1 MFEGNQH
8 SNRESI
14 KRQGVILMRF
24 PKAEEKIDVLTE
36 LGIKLTEEMK
46 DHIRSLESDVY
57 AMDRYARSL
66 IL

>member
-1 MFEGNQH
+1 
-8 SNRESI
+8 
-14 KRQGVILMRF
+14 MRF